1 MLIYIEE
8 RLIKCYSIHGSS
20 KRLCGLFLVSELT
33 ILLLR
38 SQNYCLFLQSKSCET
53 TSEGYRAAIL
63 FNPNLSIKPKI
74 KTEFAAQVY
83 RQTTVYKTGGRYCK
97 R

>member
-38 SQNYCLFLQSKSCET
+38 SQNYCLFLQSKML
-53 TSEGYRAAIL
+53 RD
-63 FNPNLSIKPKI
+63 NLERLSRSDFVQLQFDMPKI
-74 KTEFAAQVY
+74 KSRIWFLDLILDY
-83 RQTTVYKTGGRYCK
+83 LF
-97 R
+97 